1 MIETTSGHKYMSVHV
16 TQESC
21 RPSQYA
27 CCCCYYKM
35 AGNPAARRGSI
46 AYEKTITIEVLDIT
60 LVSVVPALLVIY
72 SDG

>member
-1 MIETTSGHKYMSVHV
+1 
-16 TQESC
+16 
-21 RPSQYA
+21 
-27 CCCCYYKM
+27 M